1 MISVSELLSRIRKL
15 DIKVENFVD
24 GTESGIH
31 RSKFR
36 GEGIEFS
43 EVREYVH
50 GDDIKR
56 IDWNVS
62 ARYGELFVKEFV
74 EENELNVL
82 LMIDMSASND
92 FGHIKSKQ
100 EHVFEITAS
109 LVFSI
114 LKNKD
119 KFGIGIFTDHLEKF
133 IPAKKGEK
141 HMMRIL
147 KEIIQYI
154 PKSKKTDISKSISE
168 INSHLRS
175 RSTIFIIS
183 DFMSDSF
190 LKSLKILKLHHQIV
204 LINLSDVHEKNI
216 PEIGYIYLED
226 SESEKQ
232 ILVNTSDKSFQR
244 NYSKYFEESKKE
256 IQKEINRIGIDMIN
270 LDGTEKFDIAFN
282 RYFRNKHRK
291 K

>member
-270 LDGTEKFDIAFN
+270 LDGTERFDIAFN

>member
-1 MISVSELLSRIRKL
+1 
-15 DIKVENFVD
+15 
-24 GTESGIH
+24 
-31 RSKFR
+31 
-36 GEGIEFS
+36 
-43 EVREYVH
+43 
-50 GDDIKR
+50 
-56 IDWNVS
+56 
-62 ARYGELFVKEFV
+62 
-74 EENELNVL
+74 
-82 LMIDMSASND
+82 
-92 FGHIKSKQ
+92 
-100 EHVFEITAS
+100 
-109 LVFSI
+109 
-114 LKNKD
+114 
-119 KFGIGIFTDHLEKF
+119 
-133 IPAKKGEK
+133 
-141 HMMRIL
+141 MMRIL

>member
-256 IQKEINRIGIDMIN
+256 IQKETNRIGIDMIN

>member
-190 LKSLKILKLHHQIV
+190 LKSLKILKVHHQIV